1 MAELHRVEINERAPQ
16 EIDPESEEAVDA
28 VSEEQTQ
35 ETQEDRPDWLPEK
48 FKSPEDMANAYSE
61 LEKKMG
67 AGANDEQEQEE
78 AQQEEEQST
87 DEQDDTQEEG
97 NDLSKL
103 LNEAND
109 VFQENNNELPEESYE
124 KLVEAGIPKN
134 LIDQYIAGGLALQQQ
149 KETNAQ
155 QEESNIKA
163 AAEGNWDQ
171 MAEWAANNLS
181 PEEVETFD
189 EIVQNGTV
197 EQAKLATKGLYAQ
210 FKAENGVAPKLVQ
223 GAVSG
228 SSTMPFKSNQ
238 ELARAMSDPRYKSGD
253 KSYHEEID
261 RRIEASQNYL

>member
-48 FKSPEDMANAYSE
+48 FKNAEDMANAYSE

-67 AGANDEQEQEE
+67 AGANSEE
-78 AQQEEEQST
+78 EQEEEQST
-87 DEQDDTQEEG
+87 EEQQDDTTEEDTDNNNVIVEASKEFFE
-97 NDLSKL
+97 NDGVISEETYKNLAAVGLSK
-103 LNEAND
+103 
-109 VFQENNNELPEESYE
+109 ELVDSYA
-124 KLVEAGIPKN
+124 AG
-134 LIDQYIAGGLALQQQ
+134 QQALQQS
-149 KETNAQ
+149 
-155 QEESNIKA
+155 EEGSIKSVT
-163 AAEGNWDQ
+163 EGNWDQ

-181 PEEVETFD
+181 PEEVNTFD
-189 EIVQNGTV
+189 DIVQNGSV

-210 FKAENGVAPKLVQ
+210 FKAENGVTPKLVQ
-223 GAVSG
+223 GAVNG

-261 RRIEASQNYL
+261 RRIAVSHNYL

>member
-35 ETQEDRPDWLPEK
+35 EDRPEWLPEK

-67 AGANDEQEQEE
+67 SGAKEDQQEQEE
-78 AQQEEEQST
+78 ERETTDEEEQP
-87 DEQDDTQEEG
+87 DDNTKEDT
-97 NDLSKL
+97 NT
-103 LNEAND
+103 ND
-109 VFQENNNELPEESYE
+109 VI
-124 KLVEAGIPKN
+124 VEASKEFFENDGVISEETYKN
-134 LIDQYIAGGLALQQQ
+134 LAEIGLPKELVDSYAAGQQALQQS
-149 KETNAQ
+149 
-155 QEESNIKA
+155 EEGSIKSVT
-163 AAEGNWDQ
+163 EGNWDQ

-181 PEEVETFD
+181 PEEVNTFD
-189 EIVQNGTV
+189 DIVQNGTV

-210 FKAENGVAPKLVQ
+210 FKAENGVSPKLVQ

-261 RRIEASQNYL
+261 RRIAASHNYL

>member
-1 MAELHRVEINERAPQ
+1 MAELHRVEINEKAPQ
-16 EIDPESEEAVDA
+16 EIDPETEEAVDA
-28 VSEEQTQ
+28 VPEEQTQ
-35 ETQEDRPDWLPEK
+35 EDRPEWLPEK

-67 AGANDEQEQEE
+67 AGAKEDQQEQEE
-78 AQQEEEQST
+78 GETTDEEEQP
-87 DEQDDTQEEG
+87 DDNTKEDT
-97 NDLSKL
+97 NT
-103 LNEAND
+103 ND
-109 VFQENNNELPEESYE
+109 VI
-124 KLVEAGIPKN
+124 VEASKEFFENDGVISEETYKN
-134 LIDQYIAGGLALQQQ
+134 LAEIGLPKELVDSYAAGQQALQQS
-149 KETNAQ
+149 
-155 QEESNIKA
+155 EEGSIKSVT
-163 AAEGNWDQ
+163 EGNWDQ

-210 FKAENGVAPKLVQ
+210 YKAENGVSPKLVQ

-261 RRIEASQNYL
+261 RRIAASHNYL

>member
-1 MAELHRVEINERAPQ
+1 MAELHRVEINEKAPQ
-16 EIDPESEEAVDA
+16 EIDPETEEAVDA
-28 VSEEQTQ
+28 IPEEQTQ
-35 ETQEDRPDWLPEK
+35 EDRPEWLPEK

-67 AGANDEQEQEE
+67 AGANEQEQEE
-78 AQQEEEQST
+78 GETTDEEEQP
-87 DEQDDTQEEG
+87 DDNTKEDT
-97 NDLSKL
+97 NT
-103 LNEAND
+103 ND
-109 VFQENNNELPEESYE
+109 VI
-124 KLVEAGIPKN
+124 VEASKEFFENDGVISEETYKN
-134 LIDQYIAGGLALQQQ
+134 LAEIGLPKELVDSYAAGQQALQQS
-149 KETNAQ
+149 
-155 QEESNIKA
+155 EEGSIKSVT
-163 AAEGNWDQ
+163 EGNWDQ

-197 EQAKLATKGLYAQ
+197 EQAKLAAKGLYAQ
-210 FKAENGVAPKLVQ
+210 YKAENGVSPKLVQ

-261 RRIEASQNYL
+261 RRIAASHNYL

>member
-1 MAELHRVEINERAPQ
+1 MAELHRVEINEKAPQ
-16 EIDPESEEAVDA
+16 EIDPETEEAVDA
-28 VSEEQTQ
+28 IPEEQTQ
-35 ETQEDRPDWLPEK
+35 EDRPEWLPEK

-67 AGANDEQEQEE
+67 AGAKEQEQEE
-78 AQQEEEQST
+78 GETTDEEEQP
-87 DEQDDTQEEG
+87 DDNTKEDT
-97 NDLSKL
+97 NT
-103 LNEAND
+103 ND
-109 VFQENNNELPEESYE
+109 VI
-124 KLVEAGIPKN
+124 VEASKEFFENDGVISEETYKN
-134 LIDQYIAGGLALQQQ
+134 LAEIGLPKELVDSYAAGQQALQQS
-149 KETNAQ
+149 
-155 QEESNIKA
+155 EEGSIKSVT
-163 AAEGNWDQ
+163 EGNWDQ

-181 PEEVETFD
+181 PEEVNTFD

-210 FKAENGVAPKLVQ
+210 FKAENGVSPKLVQ

-261 RRIEASQNYL
+261 RRIAASHNYL